1 MRKGFALIEVIIAT
15 GLVLL
20 VGAGL
25 TTLLI
30 RSETTARTSEAAEAA
45 TLFARTMVLQVRD
58 APPRWLPSRD
68 NSTVTLTQDQIA
80 DILGRMPRVTF
91 SSPDLYEV
99 EVTRTSTAGGLA
111 NFAARVCVRQGRQ
124 PVCVTANFHAPASSA
139 YVPPSEGAPTP
150 PPSGRAVVTL
160 SITGPDGGAADVT
173 LSDQNGPIRTYTSY
187 GVYTQEV
194 TPGGVWITARNT
206 ANNRYTY
213 LADPRSVATT
223 LIAGTSRSISVAYTC
238 ATGAA
243 DFTVV
248 PPRGQS
254 LPSGTVTLQPGNTD
268 VSRGG
273 LVPYLP
279 PRQYTVNA
287 RDVRSGS
294 YTYSA
299 RVSPS
304 SSFTVV
310 PCQTQSLTVAY
321 EAVTGALRVE
331 ISKPQGMSAAPQV
344 RVTGPDPSLPRT
356 LTETTTLQNLVP
368 GQYGVSPQDVLDD
381 GVRFRGTASPA
392 NPTVQAE
399 QTATSQVAYAPV
411 SAKLTVVLRAGGQN
425 YPSPQVSLQGP
436 GLNQVLTAYST
447 YAFSDRTPGD
457 YTLRASPVQDGLYTY
472 APSPLN
478 QTVTLVAGDRKTVT
492 LTYGPTTGA
501 LRVSVTG
508 LPQGATPR
516 VFLNGN
522 ALTFDSAGQATVPY
536 LTPGS
541 HTLTAENVS
550 HGGYVYAPSP
560 ANASVSVQAGSLAT
574 ETITY
579 TRLEG
584 TVTVTVSGLPSGVA
598 PDATLTLPNGS
609 TRAITQSGTTTF
621 TGMPT
626 GRYTLTARDVTSGGI
641 TYRATV
647 SPTSGNLA
655 NGGSLNFIVSYEAQN
670 GILDVQ
676 ISGLPSGVN
685 ANVSVT
691 GPSGYAR
698 TLTRGERLRV
708 PPGSYTV
715 SAQPVTANLQTP
727 HGALIYTFNPSPS
740 TPQTVEVRAGA
751 TTTVGITYAKASG
764 NVSLTV
770 RNPSSANAQVTLT
783 GPGGF
788 SKAITAPP
796 GTSTHAY
803 DDIPAGEYTASGRDI
818 VSGGYTYRA
827 APVTGTLN
835 TGGTLSLTLSYT
847 AATGALEVRVTAPQG
862 MPAPT
867 VRLLNSQ
874 GGEVGRFTGTSHT
887 FTNLL
892 PGTYRVAPDPV
903 TDNAGFA
910 YRADPVSVSVTA
922 GQTAS
927 TSVSY
932 VKQSAFVQVNVSGL
946 PPGASPSVTLSG
958 PRTVTLNAPGTVELP
973 LGAYTVSVGT
983 VTHGGYQYV
992 GSASPSSF
1000 SLSVPGGQQTVNV
1013 SYQEASGTVSLQ
1025 VSGLPQGASVS
1036 LTLRSVAGDPVYTR
1050 TCGNGPC
1057 NFNRIPTGTYT
1068 LTAPNYANEL
1078 YDYAPTVNPTQYN
1091 LTSSGQTLRGTVTYT
1106 PTTGAVQVTV
1116 SGPPSMPSPTLT
1128 LRDSQGNAVA
1138 TYRGTGTFTTGRL
1151 RPGTYTLVASPVTD
1165 GSGFAYAPSP
1175 SSVSLTVTAGQ
1186 TASTSVSY
1194 VRQGG
1199 TLRLSISGLPSGA
1212 TARVNISGPVNRTVS
1227 VGNTS
1232 GYDVVLP
1239 PGTYTVTPED
1249 YRPNSIRTYKASPS
1263 TVTVTVDN
1271 GALTTASFT
1280 YTLQRGALRVA
1291 VTGLPSGA
1299 SVTVTVSGPDYNR
1312 SFTSGNNTHTL
1323 RDLLPGNYT
1332 VRGSNYRS
1340 GCAIYRSTAVTAT
1353 VTSGE
1358 TTDAFLRYEMDDSLC
1373 EPPPP
1378 RDCDFPRICEPAPPE
1393 TFRGGSQPPSPPSS
1407 PPPTP
1412 RCRFFGLIC
1421 R

>member
-20 VGAGL
+20 VGASL

-30 RSETTARTSEAAEAA
+30 RSETSARTSEAAEAA

-58 APPRWLPSRD
+58 ALPEWLPSAD
-68 NSTVTLTQDQIA
+68 NSTTTLTQNQIA
-80 DILGRMPRVTF
+80 NILGQMPRVTF
-91 SSPDLYEV
+91 SSPDLYDAQ
-99 EVTRTSTAGGLA
+99 VTRTSTAGGLA
-111 NFAARVCVRQGRQ
+111 NFTARVCVRQGGQ
-124 PVCVTANFHAPASSA
+124 PVCVTTNFHAPASSA

-160 SITGPDGGAADVT
+160 SITGPDGGTADVT
-173 LSDQNGPIRTYTSY
+173 LSDQNGPVRTYTSY

-194 TPGGVWITARNT
+194 APGGVWVTARNT

-243 DFTVV
+243 DFTVI

-279 PRQYTVNA
+279 PQQYTVNA
-287 RDVRSGS
+287 QDVRSGG

-299 RVSPS
+299 TVSPS
-304 SSFTVV
+304 PSFTVT

-331 ISKPQGMSAAPQV
+331 ISKPQGMSADPQV

-356 LTETTTLQNLVP
+356 LTRTATLENLVP
-368 GQYGVSPQDVLDD
+368 GQYAISPEDVLDD
-381 GVRFRGTASPA
+381 GVRFRGSASPA
-392 NPTVQAE
+392 NPTVQAG
-399 QTATSQVAYAPV
+399 QTATSQVTYAPV

-436 GLNQVLTAYST
+436 GLNQALTAYNT
-447 YAFSDRTPGD
+447 YTFGDRAPGD
-457 YTLRASPVQDGLYTY
+457 YTLRASPVQDSLYTY
-472 APSPLN
+472 APTPLE
-478 QTVTLVAGDRKTVT
+478 QTVALVAGDRKTVT

-516 VFLNGN
+516 VSLNGN
-522 ALTFDSAGQATVPY
+522 ALTFDGAGQATVPY

-574 ETITY
+574 QTVTY
-579 TRLEG
+579 TRLQG
-584 TVTVTVSGLPSGVA
+584 TVTVAVSGLPTGVV
-598 PDATLTLPNGS
+598 PDATLTLPDGS
-609 TRAITQSGTTTF
+609 TRAINQSDTTTF

-626 GRYTLTARDVTSGGI
+626 GSYTLTARDVTSGGI

-647 SPTSGNLA
+647 SPTSGTLT
-655 NGGSLNFIVSYEAQN
+655 NGGSLNFTVRYEAQN
-670 GILDVQ
+670 GILDVR
-676 ISGLPSGVN
+676 ISGLLSGVN

-698 TLTRGERLRV
+698 TLTRGEQLQV

-715 SAQPVTANLQTP
+715 SAQPVTANLNTP

-740 TPQTVEVRAGA
+740 APQTVQVQAGG
-751 TTTVGITYAKASG
+751 TTTVEITYTKASG

-770 RNPSSANAQVTLT
+770 SNPSSANAQVTLT

-788 SKAITAPP
+788 NKATSAPP
-796 GTSTHAY
+796 GTNTYTFS
-803 DDIPAGEYTASGRDI
+803 DIPAGDYTASGQDI
-818 VSGGYTYRA
+818 VSGGYTYKA
-827 APVTGTLN
+827 TPATGTLS
-835 TGGTLSLTLSYT
+835 TGGTLSLNLSYS
-847 AATGALEVRVTAPQG
+847 AATGKVAVTVTAPQG
-862 MPAPT
+862 MPTPT
-867 VRLLNSQ
+867 VRLKDGQKN
-874 GGEVGRFTGTSHT
+874 EVGRFTGTNYT
-887 FTNLL
+887 FDNLL
-892 PGTYRVAPDPV
+892 PGTYTVDPDPV
-903 TDNAGFA
+903 TDNAGFI
-910 YRADPVSVSVTA
+910 YKADPVSVNVTA

-927 TSVSY
+927 ASVLY
-932 VKQSAFVQVNVSGL
+932 VKQSAFVQVNISGL
-946 PPGASPSVTLSG
+946 PSGASPSVTLSG
-958 PRTVTLNAPGTVELP
+958 PKTVTLNAPGTVELP
-973 LGAYTVSVGT
+973 LGTYAVSVGT
-983 VTHGGYQYV
+983 VTYGGYQYV

-1000 SLSVPGGQQTVNV
+1000 SLSLPGSVQTVNV
-1013 SYQEASGTVSLQ
+1013 SYQEASGSVSLQ

-1036 LTLRSVAGDPVYTR
+1036 LTLRSTAGTPTYTK
-1050 TCGNGPC
+1050 TCGNGTC
-1057 NFNRIPTGTYT
+1057 AFTRIPTGTYN

-1078 YDYAPTVNPTQYN
+1078 YDYTPTVNPTQYS
-1091 LTSSGQTLRGTVTYT
+1091 LTSPSQTLNGTVAYA

-1116 SGPPSMPSPTLT
+1116 SGPSSMPSPTLT
-1128 LRDSQGNAVA
+1128 LKEGQGNVVA
-1138 TYRGTGTFTTGRL
+1138 TYSGTGTFTTGRL

-1165 GSGFAYAPSP
+1165 GAGFAYTPSP

-1194 VRQGG
+1194 TRQAG

-1212 TARVNISGPVNRTVS
+1212 TTSVNISGPVNRAVN

-1239 PGTYTVTPED
+1239 PGTYTVTPAD
-1249 YRPNSIRTYKASPS
+1249 YSPDGISTYTPTPPSS
-1263 TVTVTVDN
+1263 TVEVRNGTTTTV
-1271 GALTTASFT
+1271 SFT
-1280 YTLQRGALRVA
+1280 YASQPGNLTIS
-1291 VTGLPSGA
+1291 VTGLPSGIT
-1299 SVTVTVSGPDYNR
+1299 VTVTVSGPGYNR
-1312 SFTSGNNTHTL
+1312 SFTWGNGTYTL
-1323 RDLLPGNYT
+1323 TNLAPGTYT
-1332 VRGSNYRS
+1332 VQGSEYRPDCSVYRPTTNPVSATVRS
-1340 GCAIYRSTAVTAT
+1340 GQTTST
-1353 VTSGE
+1353 SL
-1358 TTDAFLRYEMDDSLC
+1358 DYYKDDSGC
-1373 EPPPP
+1373 CKKWFGP
-1378 RDCDFPRICEPAPPE
+1378 ICL
-1393 TFRGGSQPPSPPSS
+1393 QW
-1407 PPPTP
+1407 
-1412 RCRFFGLIC
+1412 
-1421 R
+1421 